1 MVLYKIKNP
10 ALFRSN
16 IVNHI
21 YKILE
26 NEKMSKNLEIGIFNF
41 TIKEATQKK
50 VIKKWNNPIFVEI
63 YKNKTQSVLLNLTAE
78 IIQSIKSNAIEAQKV
93 AFMTHQ
99 ELLPE
104 KWDELIKAKSK
115 RDLQIFETN
124 IEASTDTYTC
134 RKCKNNKCAYYQMQ
148 TRSADEPMTTYV
160 SCLNCGN
167 RWKC

>member
-21 YKILE
+21 HKILE